1 MIFTGCQTVPVS
13 SEVTSSEEVVS
24 EVTYSEVSS
33 EDASAEVSSEE
44 VSSEPESS
52 EETSSVEEEYEGPV
66 ADGYEGFITVDGKK
80 LIDENGKEYYIKGMA
95 FGNSVFINPK
105 SPSIYHHSEADFKN
119 LADLGFNS
127 VRFYLNYGLF
137 EDDST
142 PYEYREVGF
151 EWFDKNIKW
160 AKEYGIRLVLN
171 MHYPQ
176 GGYQSGGNGHALWT
190 DGENVKR
197 LTALWT
203 EIAKRYADEPTILG
217 YGLINEPGI
226 PVENKNDAMPIYQA
240 AVQGM
245 VDSIRTVDKK
255 HIIFVEKLGFIQD
268 PVTLKRSWITLNDR
282 GNWPEVVGDN
292 IVYEFHTYD
301 PFTFTHQKDADNVV
315 YYPNPSKI
323 ENSGDAQVLSTIN
336 GAKSDPNLT
345 EWQELATEPVFCT
358 EENQIIRF
366 NIVTSYIGVGGKVY
380 IDNISLKEFDAD
392 GNFVQTLHNPSY
404 NEKTTVY
411 FWSATPNKLTG
422 YSKTEGVDGTSC
434 IWVGDIDKYGDGAS
448 ASFLGKPD
456 HNYVASVS
464 VKLEN
469 TAPNVTVYPR
479 IAIYSSSGI
488 QVADKAYLEEVFAS
502 KIAFS
507 EQHNVPIYCGE
518 FGANNHCFSSGGEV
532 WVSDML
538 DILMD
543 NGIHFN
549 YHAYHEPLFGLYR
562 SSNSLPGDVNQKL
575 YDVFVEKLK

>member
-1 MIFTGCQTVPVS
+1 MKRIFICFLVALLVAGCSFNDTVTES
-13 SEVTSSEEVVS
+13 SSFEES
-24 EVTYSEVSS
+24 
-33 EDASAEVSSEE
+33 SAEQSSDN
-44 VSSEPESS
+44 
-52 EETSSVEEEYEGPV
+52 TSSVEESSDDTSSVEKVVIPDEV
-66 ADGYEGFITVDGKK
+66 DGFAGIITVSGKK
-80 LIDENGKEYYIKGMA
+80 LLDENGKEYYIKGMA
-95 FGNSVFINPK
+95 FGNSVFTNPGL
-105 SPSIYHHSEADFKN
+105 PSIYHHSKADFKN
-119 LADLGFNS
+119 LAELGFNS

-137 EDDST
+137 ENDSA
-142 PYEYREVGF
+142 PYEYRESGF
-151 EWFDKNIKW
+151 EWLDKNIAW

-176 GGYQSGGNGHALWT
+176 GGYQSGGKGHALWT
-190 DGENVKR
+190 DSENVKR

-203 EIAKRYADEPTILG
+203 EIARRYADEPTILG

-226 PVENKNDAMPIYQA
+226 PVENKEDAMPIYQA

-245 VDSIRTVDKK
+245 VDSIRTVDTK

-268 PVTLKRSWITLNDR
+268 PVTLERDWITLNDR
-282 GNWPEVVGDN
+282 GNWPEVADDN

-301 PFTFTHQKDADNVV
+301 PFTFTHQSDADNVV

-323 ENSGDAQVLSTIN
+323 ENSGDSQALSTIN
-336 GAKSDPNLT
+336 GAKADPKLN

-358 EENQIIRF
+358 KENQIIRF
-366 NIVTSYIGVGGKVY
+366 NIITSYIGEGGKVY

-392 GNFVQTLHNPSY
+392 GNLVQTLHSPSY

-411 FWSATPNKLTG
+411 FWSATQNKLTG
-422 YSKTEGVDGTSC
+422 YSKTEGVDGTGC

-456 HNYVASVS
+456 HSYVASIS
-464 VKLEN
+464 VRLED
-469 TAPNVTVYPR
+469 TAPNVAVYPR
-479 IAIYSSSGI
+479 IVVLSSSGV
-488 QVADKAYLEEVFAS
+488 QVSDKAYLEADFAD

-562 SSNSLPGDVNQKL
+562 SSNSLPSDVNQKL